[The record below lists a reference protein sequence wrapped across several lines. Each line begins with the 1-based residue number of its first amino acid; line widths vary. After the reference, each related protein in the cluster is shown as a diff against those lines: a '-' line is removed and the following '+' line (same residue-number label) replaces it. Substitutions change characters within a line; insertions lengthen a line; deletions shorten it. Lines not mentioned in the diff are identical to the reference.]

1 MPKWMCRAA
10 VALVALVLPIG
21 AVAQQATGRPVTMI
35 VNFPPGGLTDL
46 VGRGLAAGMAQALGV
61 PVVVQNR
68 GGAGGSIGVTALA
81 AAPNDGT
88 TIGFV
93 ATASLTTLPHMRA
106 LPYRAET
113 MGYVCRSFDVPVYL
127 LAAPT
132 SRFTTAQSLVE
143 AARAQPGTLNYATV
157 GPGSLPHLAA
167 LDWAGAAGVSLTHVP
182 YQGEGPAVID
192 LLAGRVE
199 VYFGTSSV
207 ASIHQ
212 LRRLGVAAAARL
224 PESPTTPTLTELG
237 YPVMWS
243 VLGGVIAPPGMDP
256 TVRQKLERAC
266 AQAVDMPEYR
276 ALLQRLQVGWA
287 YSDGAEFRRLVLAES
302 VRNRGMLA
310 SSRLLLE

>member
-1 MPKWMCRAA
+1 MSKWMRRAA
-10 VALVALVLPIG
+10 VALLTLALPIG
-21 AVAQQATGRPVTMI
+21 AMAQETPGRSVTMI

-46 VGRGLAAGMAQALGV
+46 VGRGLAAGMAQGLGV

-68 GGAGGSIGVTALA
+68 GGAGGSIGAGALA
-81 AAPNDGT
+81 AAPNDGS

-106 LPYRAET
+106 VPYRAEVL
-113 MGYVCRSFDVPVYL
+113 GYVCRTFDVPVYML
-127 LAAPT
+127 VAPN

-143 AARAQPGTLNYATV
+143 AARAQPGQLNFATV

-167 LDWAGAAGVSLTHVP
+167 LDWAAAAGVSLTHIP
-182 YQGEGPAVID
+182 YQGEAPAVID

-212 LRRLGVAAAARL
+212 LRRLGVASAARL
-224 PESPTTPTLTELG
+224 PESPTTPTLAELG
-237 YPVMWS
+237 YPVVWS

-266 AQAVDMPEYR
+266 AQAVDTPEYR

-287 YSDGAEFRRLVLAES
+287 YSDGAEFRRQVLGES
-302 VRNRGMLA
+302 LRNRRILE